1 MLKGNFMRRE
11 QKRNFPK
18 WLTLVGVFG
27 VGILFN
33 YAEYGSTNHLQKI
46 KDCGFNVVQSY
57 NALWWSDE
65 VMEKFLDE
73 CQRLGLRFVPSFDCV
88 FSNYE
93 LSENKVKSFIT
104 CICFI
109 C

>member
-1 MLKGNFMRRE
+1 MRRE

-33 YAEYGSTNHLQKI
+33 YAEYGSINHLQKI

-57 NALWWSDE
+57 NLSTSLTD
-65 VMEKFLDE
+65 MSLINMTFSEK
-73 CQRLGLRFVPSFDCV
+73 R
-88 FSNYE
+88 E
-93 LSENKVKSFIT
+93 LVEM
-104 CICFI
+104 
-109 C
+109 